1 MQSIGVESHFSTFQG
16 VSFVTTTHPVNYVRQ
31 ESVMNASAAATQDTT
46 KKGFSDLIARLRA
59 NPRIPLIIAAAAA
72 IAVVFA
78 LVLWAKTPDYRVLY
92 SNLSDEDGGAIV
104 TQLTQMNIPYQFSE
118 TGGALMV
125 PAEKVHELRLRLAE
139 QGLPKGGSVGF
150 ELMDKE
156 KFGISQFSEQV
167 NYQRALEG
175 ELARTIETLGPVKS
189 ARVHLAMPKPTLFV
203 REQKAPSASVTLNL
217 QPGRA
222 LDEGQIQAIVHI
234 VSSSVPGL
242 PPGNVTVVDQAGRL
256 LTHSD
261 SEGRDLNDAQL
272 KFTSEV
278 EARYQQRIEAILNPI
293 VGQGNVHAQVTA
305 QLNFD
310 RSEQTDEKYQP
321 NGGPDNSAIR
331 SRQTSTNQQNGS
343 PYPGGVPG
351 ALSNQPAPANTAPVT
366 NPPNNN
372 ANGQNANGQ
381 NNAANGSTTSTAQQ
395 NSGPSSSRH
404 DDTVNYELDRTIRHT
419 KVNVGDVQRLSV
431 AVVVNYRADDKGKPV
446 ALNDQ
451 QIKQIEDLTREAMG
465 YSQTRG
471 DSINVVN
478 SPFNMTEPA
487 GGDLPFWQQQSF
499 FDQLMTAGR
508 WLLVALVAFI
518 LYRKLVRPQL
528 LRKRAQE
535 QAAADAAAARAAA
548 QEEEQAYN
556 VQLSKDEVDQERKS
570 TNRMSAEV
578 MSQRIRDM
586 SENDPRVVALVIRE
600 WMSNEL

>member
-1 MQSIGVESHFSTFQG
+1 
-16 VSFVTTTHPVNYVRQ
+16 
-31 ESVMNASAAATQDTT
+31 MNASAAATQDTA
-46 KKGFSDLIARLRA
+46 KKGFSDLLARLRA
-59 NPRIPLIIAAAAA
+59 NPRIPLIIAAAAV

-78 LVLWAKTPDYRVLY
+78 LVLWAKAPDYRVLY
-92 SNLSDEDGGAIV
+92 NNLSDEDGGAIV
-104 TQLTQMNIPYQFSE
+104 TQLTQMNIPYQFADN
-118 TGGALMV
+118 GGALMV
-125 PAEKVHELRLRLAE
+125 PADKVHELRLRLAQ
-139 QGLPKGGSVGF
+139 QGLPKGGNVGF

-156 KFGISQFSEQV
+156 KFGISQFSEQI

-175 ELARTIETLGPVKS
+175 ELSRTIETLGPVKS
-189 ARVHLAMPKPTLFV
+189 VRVHLAMPKPTLFV

-222 LDEGQIQAIVHI
+222 LDEGQIQAIQHM
-234 VSSSVPGL
+234 VSSSVAGL
-242 PPGNVTVVDQAGRL
+242 PPGNVTVVDQSGRL
-256 LTHSD
+256 LTRSD

-272 KFTSEV
+272 KYASEV
-278 EARYQQRIEAILNPI
+278 EARFQQRIEAILNPI
-293 VGQGNVHAQVTA
+293 LGQGNVHAQVTA
-305 QLNFD
+305 QINFD

-321 NGGPDNSAIR
+321 NANPNNSAVR
-331 SRQTSTNQQNGS
+331 SRQTSNSEQNGS

-366 NPPNNN
+366 TPPANNNNN

-381 NNAANGSTTSTAQQ
+381 TANAQNNAANNGSTTSTAQ
-395 NSGPSSSRH
+395 STGPSSSTRN
-404 DDTVNYELDRTIRHT
+404 DTVNYELDRTIRHT
-419 KVNVGDVQRLSV
+419 KLNVGDVQRLSV
-431 AVVVNYRADDKGKPV
+431 AVVVNFRDDGKGKAV
-446 ALNDQ
+446 ALNEQ

-471 DSINVVN
+471 DSVNVVN
-478 SPFNMTEPA
+478 SQFNMTEPT

-508 WLLVALVAFI
+508 WLLVALVGFI

-528 LRKRAQE
+528 MRKKEQE
-535 QAAADAAAARAAA
+535 KAAAEALAARSTAM
-548 QEEEQAYN
+548 QEEEAFN
-556 VQLSKDEVDQERKS
+556 VQLSKDELDQERKS

-600 WMSNEL
+600 WMSKEL

>member
-1 MQSIGVESHFSTFQG
+1 
-16 VSFVTTTHPVNYVRQ
+16 
-31 ESVMNASAAATQDTT
+31 MNASAAATQDTT
-46 KKGFSDLIARLRA
+46 KKGFNDLFARLRA
-59 NPRIPLIIAAAAA
+59 NPRIPLIVAAAAA

-92 SNLSDEDGGAIV
+92 NNLSDEDGGAIV
-104 TQLTQMNIPYQFSE
+104 TQLTQMNIPYKFAES
-118 TGGALMV
+118 GGALMV
-125 PAEKVHELRLRLAE
+125 PADKVHELRLRLAQ

-156 KFGISQFSEQV
+156 KFGISQFSEQI

-175 ELARTIETLGPVKS
+175 ELSRTIETLGPVKA

-203 REQKAPSASVTLNL
+203 REQKAPSASVTLTL

-222 LDEGQIQAIVHI
+222 LDEGQIQAIQHM
-234 VSSSVPGL
+234 VSSSVAGL

-256 LTHSD
+256 LTRND
-261 SEGRDLNDAQL
+261 SEGRDLSDTQL
-272 KFTSEV
+272 KYAADV
-278 EARYQQRIEAILNPI
+278 ESRYQQRIEAILNPI

-305 QLNFD
+305 QINFD

-321 NGGPDNSAIR
+321 NANPNSTAIR
-331 SRQTSTNQQNGS
+331 SRQTNSSEQNGS
-343 PYPGGVPG
+343 AYPGGVPG

-366 NPPNNN
+366 NPQQQNG
-372 ANGQNANGQ
+372 ANGQANNAQ
-381 NNAANGSTTSTAQQ
+381 NNGTSTSTASQ
-395 NSGPSSSRH
+395 NSGPTNSTH
-404 DDTVNYELDRTIRHT
+404 NDTVNYELDRTIRHT
-419 KVNVGDVQRLSV
+419 KLNVGEVQRLSV
-431 AVVVNYRADDKGKPV
+431 AVVVNYHDDGKGKAV

-471 DSINVVN
+471 DTINVVN
-478 SPFNMTEPA
+478 SPFNITEPA
-487 GGDLPFWQQQSF
+487 TGDLPFWQQQSF
-499 FDQLMTAGR
+499 FDQLMSAGR

-518 LYRKLVRPQL
+518 LYRKMVRPQL
-528 LRKRAQE
+528 QRKRAQE
-535 QAAADAAAARAAA
+535 QAAAEAQAARVNSK
-548 QEEEQAYN
+548 QEQEAYS
-556 VQLSKDEVDQERKS
+556 VQLSKDELDQERKS
-570 TNRMSAEV
+570 NNRMSAEV